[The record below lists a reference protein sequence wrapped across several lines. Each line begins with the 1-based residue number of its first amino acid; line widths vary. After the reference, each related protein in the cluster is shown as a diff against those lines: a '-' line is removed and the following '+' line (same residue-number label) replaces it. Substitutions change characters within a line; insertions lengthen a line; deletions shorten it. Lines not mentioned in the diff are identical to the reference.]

1 MSTDLTLMITIFILV
16 FLHWFVTVSQSLF
29 QGHNAS
35 IHRSMVHIQLEG
47 PIYVVNV
54 SGLLYRI
61 VTCSCGR

>member
-29 QGHNAS
+29 QGHKSS